1 MEMNDPASAAQQ
13 AEEPKMNEAV
23 ATEAEAT
30 IDSTTDADPEAV
42 AEEIM
47 TEGTEAV
54 EDAEAKRL
62 DSLESVMNEALALM
76 QKEPAEI
83 AADEIRRL
91 RQLFSFY
98 HRAPQGEEA
107 PAEPDETEKQFTAV
121 IEELRKRKAEWT
133 AQQEALR
140 ANNLERKNA
149 IIQEI
154 ISLADDTDNVNRT
167 FQRYREL
174 QEEFNAIGDVDP
186 AEETGVW
193 KRFQDARERYSDNLK
208 INKELRDYDFKK
220 NLAEKEQ
227 LLAEARALVAE
238 EDVIAAY
245 RRLQELHNRWRQ
257 VGPVARELR
266 EEIWNN
272 FREASAEVNKRY
284 QAYFEARKAREAENE
299 MAKTA
304 LCQKIEELDYTGLKT
319 FAAWEDMTRTIVGM
333 QEEWRKLGFAP
344 KKMNRQLFARFR
356 QSCDTFFAAKAEF
369 YRTTREE
376 LAANLAHK
384 QRLADRAEELKEST
398 DWRKA
403 SDEFIEMQKEWKS
416 IGAIPKKYSDALWA
430 RFTAACDYFFDR
442 KKKAGSG
449 ARQAEVANLRAKR
462 EIIGELSALLNDTDN
477 KDEAIKAMRELQRKW
492 QEIGHVPFREK
503 DKLYEAFRSACDAVR
518 EKFNIAES
526 RARRERFEASVA
538 SIEGDNDKLFRERER
553 IVRNLEAR
561 RNELRTYENNLGF
574 LSPKSKKGDGYMREM
589 ERRVEKLKAEIVEVE
604 EKLRLIDSKL

>member
-1 MEMNDPASAAQQ
+1 MEMNDPASAAPQ

-30 IDSTTDADPEAV
+30 IDSITDADPEAA

-47 TEGTEAV
+47 TDGTEAV
-54 EDAEAKRL
+54 EEAETKRL
-62 DSLESVMNEALALM
+62 DSLESVMNEALAMM
-76 QKEPAEI
+76 QKDPAEI
-83 AADEIRRL
+83 ATDEIRRL

-133 AQQEALR
+133 AEQEVLR

-167 FQRYREL
+167 FPRYREL

-220 NLAEKEQ
+220 NLTEKEQ

-257 VGPVARELR
+257 IGPVAKELR

-284 QAYFEARKAREAENE
+284 QAFFEARKAREAENE

-304 LCQKIEELDYTGLKT
+304 LCQQLEGLDYSGLKT
-319 FAAWEDMTRTIVGM
+319 FAAWEDMTRTIVGL

-369 YRTTREE
+369 YRATREE

-403 SDEFIEMQKEWKS
+403 SDEFIEMQKEWKG

-462 EIIGELSALLNDTDN
+462 EIIGELSALLNDAEN
-477 KDEAIKAMRELQRKW
+477 KDDAIKAMRDLQRKW

-574 LSPKSKKGDGYMREM
+574 LSSKSKKGDGFVREM
-589 ERRVEKLKAEIVEVE
+589 ERRIEQLKADIVEVE